1 MKFTKK
7 IQGYNLEFET
17 INNESDKDVIVEV
30 TIPPHGHY
38 SRGQMYTIEEFH
50 EAIVEGFRCQ
60 LPKTK
65 LTPAFSPSVLNGRVK
80 AKRDEVRKVTLKYS
94 KKTKPRT
101 KKTTKAV
108 SSTVTEVI
116 TTPVTTEVP
125 AKTVTVPKPKRTY
138 KPRASSKKTSSQKT
152 SK

>member
-17 INNESDKDVIVEV
+17 ISGENDNDVVVEV
-30 TIPPHGHY
+30 TIPPYGHY
-38 SRGQMYTIEEFH
+38 SRGQMYTIGEFH
-50 EAIVEGFRCQ
+50 EAIIEAS
-60 LPKTK
+60 KTK
-65 LTPAFSPSVLNGRVK
+65 LTPAFSPSTLDAPAK
-80 AKRDEVRKVTLKYS
+80 AKRDKARKLTLKYS

-108 SSTVTEVI
+108 GSIAAEEVAAPVLTEAPAEI
-116 TTPVTTEVP
+116 VTT
-125 AKTVTVPKPKRTY
+125 PKPKRTI
-138 KPRASSKKTSSQKT
+138 KPRTSSKKTSLKKT

>member
-7 IQGYNLEFET
+7 IQGYNLKFEM
-17 INNESDKDVIVEV
+17 INSENDSDVVVEV
-30 TIPPHGHY
+30 TIPPYGHY
-38 SRGQMYTIEEFH
+38 SRGQMYTIGEFH
-50 EAIVEGFRCQ
+50 EAIVEAS
-60 LPKTK
+60 KTK
-65 LTPAFSPSVLNGRVK
+65 LTPTFSPSTLDAPAI
-80 AKRDEVRKVTLKYS
+80 AKRDEARKITLKYS
-94 KKTKPRT
+94 KKTKTRT
-101 KKTTKAV
+101 KKTTKAA

-125 AKTVTVPKPKRTY
+125 PKTVTAPKPKRTY